1 MNEDSTYYQKSVL
14 VTGCSSG
21 MGRSIALFLAQY
33 GFLVFATVRKE
44 KDFNSLKDIDE
55 KNLVPV
61 FPLDLT
67 IQEHIPNV
75 LEIVKKEL
83 AARNIKGLYSVI
95 NNAGGGFIAPIELMD
110 IGKFRTELETR
121 ILGPVAFLQAF
132 LPLIREAHGRI
143 LWIATPSLIPIPY
156 VSSIHACDFAQ
167 NCLARTL
174 QIELGPWKIPNI
186 LIRCGGMDTPS
197 PAKNALE
204 LENSMKEWPK
214 ERLNLYKEA
223 LIKNQESLSKFDK
236 KRTDPKKAAET
247 VFKALC
253 AKNPKSRY
261 QVGHLSKSAAFF
273 ECLPQAL
280 VDHIMSGR

>member
-1 MNEDSTYYQKSVL
+1 SVL

-21 MGRSIALFLAQY
+21 MGRAISLFLARH

-44 KDFNSLKDIDE
+44 KDFDSLKDMDE

-67 IQEHIPNV
+67 MQEHIPNV
-75 LEIVKKEL
+75 LETVKKEL
-83 AARNIKGLYSVI
+83 AARNIKGLYAVI
-95 NNAGGGFIAPIELMD
+95 NNAGGGFIAPLELMD
-110 IGKFRTELETR
+110 LEKFRTEIETR
-121 ILGPVAFLQAF
+121 IVGPIALLQAF

-143 LWIATPSLIPIPY
+143 LWIATPAIIPIPY

-167 NCLARTL
+167 NCLARTF

-204 LENSMKEWPK
+204 LENSMKKWPK
-214 ERLNLYKEA
+214 ERLDLYRQA
-223 LIKNQESLSKFDK
+223 LVKDQKSLSEFDK
-236 KRTDPKKAAET
+236 KRTDPEKAAET

-261 QVGHLSKSAAFF
+261 QVGHLSKSAAFL
-273 ECLPQAL
+273 EYLPQTM
-280 VDHIMSGR
+280 VDHIMAGR